1 MGNWKFDDSIEVDII
16 FGAVDYLPE
25 SVPTETSDTQPV
37 ESEPAVEE
45 SKKDAE
51 EQPTDAYT
59 QSNLSSSAPT
69 EFKEPLMTTV
79 PVRTTPEPINVHK
92 EQSAVPST
100 TPTQGAVPSAVQNI
114 PPYPSGM
121 EPNMNMFNN
130 IYNQMPGPVNNN
142 MRNNMMPANFD
153 YGLVHPMCYTI
164 PVDSNGF
171 YVNNMMPAS
180 EQPNTPPP
188 GMNKA
193 PVNESASNT
202 NGEMNAPAGTIP
214 TNNYYGNNMGMGIN
228 HYSMYYSYPY
238 MSNITKFG
246 NYHNNMFNNEMPYNE
261 QSYSHESN
269 NANANNN
276 NNHQGFNKENGRY
289 APMNPQMYNPMMYPQ
304 QNMIYPLYGS
314 N

>member
-1 MGNWKFDDSIEVDII
+1 M
-16 FGAVDYLPE
+16 
-25 SVPTETSDTQPV
+25 PTETSDTQPV
-37 ESEPAVEE
+37 ESEPAVEQ

-228 HYSMYYSYPY
+228 HYSVCLDPSSSQWIDVLFLSLYVQYVCS
-238 MSNITKFG
+238 SVAFWLSSTKFG
-246 NYHNNMFNNEMPYNE
+246 NYHNNMFNNEMPYNVCFSLSLDVLGTVLFSWE
-261 QSYSHESN
+261 QQCQCE
-269 NANANNN
+269 
-276 NNHQGFNKENGRY
+276 
-289 APMNPQMYNPMMYPQ
+289 Q
-304 QNMIYPLYGS
+304 QQQSSSMVLFFSSIL
-314 N
+314 